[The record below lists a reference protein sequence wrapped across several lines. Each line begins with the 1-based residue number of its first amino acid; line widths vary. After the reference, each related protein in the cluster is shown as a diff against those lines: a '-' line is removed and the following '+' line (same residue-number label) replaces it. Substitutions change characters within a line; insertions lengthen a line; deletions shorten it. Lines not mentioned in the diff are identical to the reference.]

1 MYDNICKFI
10 AENYKDDIATWLLGS
25 PIKLTE
31 LSPTELSNDP
41 IRADSLILLQSDQL
55 VLHTEFQTD
64 TDEDMPF
71 RMLDY
76 RVRVYRRFPQK
87 EMRQVVI
94 YLRKTSSDLLGES
107 SFKLNNTFH
116 QFEIIRLWEQ
126 PTAQFMTVPGLLP
139 FAVLSQTKDPKMV
152 LSQVREAVAAITDQ
166 KIQGNIAAASA
177 VLAGLVLKKD
187 VIRKIFR
194 SEIMRESVIYQEIL
208 EEGEAKGI
216 AKGEAKGEAK
226 GIAETTKKLA
236 LNLLRIGMRLQQ
248 ISEVTELSLEQVQA
262 LEREIKNPT
271 SN

>member
-1 MYDNICKFI
+1 
-10 AENYKDDIATWLLGS
+10 
-25 PIKLTE
+25 
-31 LSPTELSNDP
+31 
-41 IRADSLILLQSDQL
+41 
-55 VLHTEFQTD
+55 
-64 TDEDMPF
+64 
-71 RMLDY
+71 
-76 RVRVYRRFPQK
+76 
-87 EMRQVVI
+87 
-94 YLRKTSSDLLGES
+94 
-107 SFKLNNTFH
+107 
-116 QFEIIRLWEQ
+116 
-126 PTAQFMTVPGLLP
+126 
-139 FAVLSQTKDPKMV
+139 MV
-152 LSQVREAVAAITDQ
+152 LSQVGEAVAAITDQ

-177 VLAGLVLKKD
+177 VLAGIVLKKD